1 MYKVD
6 TPTNSLHSLQEVS
19 FSSLGYTERYHLQE
33 WLAKNPQALTR
44 DNDDE
49 LLIIQKEFAGFD
61 DTKERLDLLA
71 IDKQRNLVIIENKLD
86 DSGRDVVWQAL
97 KYAGYCANLRKEQIL
112 DIFQLYLDKYE
123 PEETRPAADVMAEFL
138 ECESLDEVQI
148 NQSRTQRVMMVAAS
162 FRKEVTNTAL
172 WLMQFGLRVQCF
184 KVKPY
189 KFNDDVFVD
198 IRQVIPT
205 PEAESFMIGMAQ
217 KEAEEQSTSGE
228 LKTRHLLRKAFW
240 TKMLERLKA
249 SSCTLYNNISP
260 STDHWLSAGSGI
272 SALSYNMIFSKK
284 ETRVEFWIA
293 KSSAESNTFAFNWLH
308 ERKETIERTFGHAL
322 KWEPLPGKKSCR
334 ISFATPATSLDESN
348 WPAMIDWLLV
358 NLTAFE
364 KALDPFI
371 TPLNM
376 ALKEISNAPEE
387 VEEPATEEA

>member
-19 FSSLGYTERYHLQE
+19 FSSLGFTERYHLQE

-97 KYAGYCANLRKEQIL
+97 KYAGYCANLRKDQIL

-123 PEETRPAADVMAEFL
+123 PEETRPAAEVMAEFL

-217 KEAEEQSTSGE
+217 KEAEEQSTSGGVKAI
-228 LKTRHLLRKAFW
+228 LMIRKAFW
-240 TKMLERLKA
+240 TKALERLKA

-272 SALSYNMIFSKK
+272 SAVSWNLIFSKK
-284 ETRVEFWIA
+284 ESRVELWIA
-293 KSSAESNTFAFNWLH
+293 KSSAESNTFAFNWLY
-308 ERKETIERTFGHAL
+308 ERKEMIENTFGHEL

-371 TPLNM
+371 APLNM
-376 ALKEISNAPEE
+376 ALKDISNAPEE
-387 VEEPATEEA
+387 TEVPETEEA

>member
-123 PEETRPAADVMAEFL
+123 PEETRPAAEVMAEFL

-172 WLMQFGLRVQCF
+172 WLMQFGLRGQCF

-228 LKTRHLLRKAFW
+228 LKTRHYLRKAFW
-240 TKMLERLKA
+240 TKALERLKA
-249 SSCTLYNNISP
+249 SQCTLYNNISP

-272 SALSYNMIFSKK
+272 SAVLYNLIFSKK
-284 ETRVEFWIA
+284 EIRVELWIA
-293 KSSAESNTFAFNWLH
+293 KSSAESNTFAFNWLYEH
-308 ERKETIERTFGHAL
+308 KALIENSFGHVL

-371 TPLNM
+371 APLNM
-376 ALKEISNAPEE
+376 ALKDISNAPEE
-387 VEEPATEEA
+387 TEEPETEEA

>member
-49 LLIIQKEFAGFD
+49 LLVIQKEFAGFD

-71 IDKQRNLVIIENKLD
+71 IDKHHNLVIIENKLD

-97 KYAGYCANLRKEQIL
+97 KYAGYCANLRKDQIL

-123 PEETRPAADVMAEFL
+123 PEEIRPAADVMAEFL

-228 LKTRHLLRKAFW
+228 LKTRHYLRKAFW
-240 TKMLERLKA
+240 TKALERLKA
-249 SSCTLYNNISP
+249 SQCTLYNNISP

-272 SALSYNMIFSKK
+272 SAVSYNLIFSKK
-284 ETRVEFWIA
+284 EIRVELWIA
-293 KSSAESNTFAFNWLH
+293 KSSAESNTFAFNWLYEH
-308 ERKETIERTFGHAL
+308 KALIEKSFGHGM

-371 TPLNM
+371 APLNM
-376 ALKEISNAPEE
+376 ALKDISNAPEE
-387 VEEPATEEA
+387 PEIEEA